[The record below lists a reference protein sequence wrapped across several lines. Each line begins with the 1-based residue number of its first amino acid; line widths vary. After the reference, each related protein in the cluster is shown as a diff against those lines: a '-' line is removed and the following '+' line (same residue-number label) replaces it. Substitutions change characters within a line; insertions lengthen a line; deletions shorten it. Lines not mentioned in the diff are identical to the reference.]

1 MGLFDGIENVQV
13 TQRNEYLK
21 AGQYLLEIQAIKMG
35 ESSRTGEG
43 FFLSEFKIIES
54 SNAELPPGA
63 PVTWMT
69 MKRFESFLKGIKA
82 FIAAAAGCTIDEVT
96 QAICDAAV
104 SEDQPLAGVRVS
116 AFAKDIKTKK
126 GGDFTK
132 VMFSSVA
139 N

>member
-13 TQRNEYLK
+13 TQRSEYLK

-35 ESSRTGEG
+35 ESRSGENY
-43 FFLSEFKIIES
+43 FLSEFKIIES
-54 SNAELPPGA
+54 SNPELPPGA

>member
-13 TQRNEYLK
+13 TQRSEYLK

-35 ESSRTGEG
+35 ESRNGEG
-43 FFLSEFKIIES
+43 YFLSEFKIIES
-54 SNAELPPGA
+54 SNPELPPGA

>member
-13 TQRNEYLK
+13 TQRSEYLK

-35 ESSRTGEG
+35 ESRSGEG

-54 SNAELPPGA
+54 SNPELPPGA